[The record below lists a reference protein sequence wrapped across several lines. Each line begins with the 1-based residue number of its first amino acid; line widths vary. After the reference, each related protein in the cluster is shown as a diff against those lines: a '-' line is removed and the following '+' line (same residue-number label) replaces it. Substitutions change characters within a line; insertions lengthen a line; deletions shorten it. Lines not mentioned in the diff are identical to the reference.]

1 MLLLKL
7 FSKNFVLGG
16 SSLHF
21 SFFPL
26 QPLQLAYNW
35 KIVISPGLTSKTL
48 IGSLNA
54 WGSYELLPIL
64 SIVRLTLQNKE
75 NWTQRSS
82 PSSDLASSS
91 FPVSFVFLSLFSK
104 KRGGMRLGCYCSE
117 RGQLLPVQTEF
128 SFPFLW
134 QLQLFYLFLALLLS
148 VPPHFQETNKLKIQ
162 VPVGS
167 CESTSSHNS
176 ERHPASI
183 FSEVLALSV
192 SPPHQA
198 HVYIKGSTSRWE
210 LSAGLC

>member
-104 KRGGMRLGCYCSE
+104 KRGGEEIRMLLFRTGTAIACANRVFLS
-117 RGQLLPVQTEF
+117 LSLAASVVLPV
-128 SFPFLW
+128 S
-134 QLQLFYLFLALLLS
+134 
-148 VPPHFQETNKLKIQ
+148 
-162 VPVGS
+162 G
-167 CESTSSHNS
+167 
-176 ERHPASI
+176 
-183 FSEVLALSV
+183 
-192 SPPHQA
+192 SPPFCPA
-198 HVYIKGSTSRWE
+198 P
-210 LSAGLC
+210 LSGD